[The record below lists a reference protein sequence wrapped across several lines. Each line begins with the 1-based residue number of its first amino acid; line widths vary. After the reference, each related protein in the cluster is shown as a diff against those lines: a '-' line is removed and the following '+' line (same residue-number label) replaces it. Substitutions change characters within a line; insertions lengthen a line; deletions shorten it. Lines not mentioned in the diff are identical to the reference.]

1 MPKIS
6 LMGKFKAVLF
16 DLDNTLL
23 NFWEFKQKAG
33 RAAAEAMVEK
43 GLPDTKENIYKRIFG
58 VYDEYGVEYQKTFYT
73 VVKHYGLETGQAERI
88 QQAAIIAYLREKFR
102 VLKPYPG
109 VRKTLRKIKRVAKVG
124 IVTDAPRN
132 KAWMRLVLSGLDS
145 EFETVVTVDDTKVH
159 KPHRAPFESALR
171 RLDVGAKNVL
181 FVGDNNDRDML
192 GAKNL
197 GMKVCMAKYGE
208 ELPRTKHVE
217 LDYEIGEFGELLE
230 IVTGEK

>member
-1 MPKIS
+1 MQ
-6 LMGKFKAVLF
+6 FKAVLF

-23 NFWEFKQKAG
+23 DFWSFKQKAA
-33 RAAAEAMVEK
+33 RAAAKAMVRK
-43 GLPDTKENIYKRIFG
+43 GLPEEEDKIYKRIFQ
-58 VYDEYGVEYQKTFYT
+58 VYDEYGVEYKKTFYE
-73 VVKHYGLETGQAERI
+73 VIHPYNLELSQAERI
-88 QQAAIIAYLREKFR
+88 QQAAILAYLQTKFK

-109 VRKTLRKIKRVAKVG
+109 VKPTLKKLKKQLKIG

-132 KAWMRLVLSGLDS
+132 KAWMRLVVSGLDGL
-145 EFETVVTVDDTKVH
+145 FETVVTTDDTKVK

-171 RLDVGAKNVL
+171 RLNIKPEETL

-208 ELPRTKHVE
+208 KIPRTKKVK
-217 LDYEIGEFGELLE
+217 LDYEIKNFKEL
-230 IVTGEK
+230 EKILN

>member
-1 MPKIS
+1 MFS
-6 LMGKFKAVLF
+6 AVLF

-23 NFWEFKQKAG
+23 DFWNFKQEAA
-33 RAAAEAMVEK
+33 RAAAKAMVKK
-43 GLPDTKENIYKRIFG
+43 GLPEKEDKIYKRIFE
-58 VYDEYGVEYQKTFYT
+58 VYDEYGVEYQKTFYQ
-73 VVKHYGLETGQAERI
+73 VIHPYKLEIGQAERI
-88 QQAAIIAYLREKFR
+88 QQAAIVAYLETKFR

-109 VRKTLRKIKRVAKVG
+109 VMPTLNKIKKHTKIG

-132 KAWMRLVLSGLDS
+132 KAWMRLVISGLDGL
-145 EFETVVTVDDTKVH
+145 FETVVTTDDTKVR

-171 RLDVGAKNVL
+171 RMNINAKDTL

-208 ELPRTKHVE
+208 KLPRTKEVK
-217 LDYEIGEFGELLE
+217 LDYEIKNFKELLKIIE
-230 IVTGEK
+230 